1 MRGFTFTSSFELRG
15 SFWLKLKMVVFAFVL
30 FRRDRVNHVD
40 VDDDDVV
47 DGAD

>member
-1 MRGFTFTSSFELRG
+1 
-15 SFWLKLKMVVFAFVL
+15 MVVFAFVL